1 VTISVGEARST
12 HNAPHHALEIALH
25 SDAVG
30 LRVTFA
36 REVDT
41 DDAAPGPAELRV
53 LVPIELVAT
62 DGRCI
67 DQLVE
72 ASDAGTLPAEVVE
85 LVVAQFQADL
95 SARLAGD
102 EPLFVMEARWAAV
115 VVACACAATGRRP
128 SAERLADAR
137 RAQVARIVERH
148 CADVAL
154 TPDTIARALGVSRRT
169 LYLLT
174 AHLGG
179 LADYIRTIRAL
190 RALDLLQDPAC
201 ELSLQQIARQTGFA
215 SPKAMSRA
223 LIRLVGVSPG
233 RLRCP

>member
-1 VTISVGEARST
+1 MTISVGQEQATR
-12 HNAPHHALEIALH
+12 NAPFSALEVALE
-25 SDAVG
+25 SADSG

-36 REVDT
+36 RHVT
-41 DDAAPGPAELRV
+41 SGDDPHGPAELRV
-53 LVPIELVAT
+53 RVPLELIAA

-67 DQLVE
+67 DQLAE
-72 ASDAGTLPAEVVE
+72 ASDAGALPAEVVE

-95 SARLAGD
+95 SSRLTGD
-102 EPLFVMEARWAAV
+102 QPPFVLEVRWAAV
-115 VVACACAATGRRP
+115 VVACICAVTGRRP

-148 CADVAL
+148 CGDAAL
-154 TPDTIARALGVSRRT
+154 TPDAIARALGVSRRT

-179 LADYIRTIRAL
+179 LADYIRSIRAL
-190 RALDLLQDPAC
+190 RALDLLHDPTC
-201 ELSLQQIARQTGFA
+201 ELSLQQIARQTGFR

-223 LIRLVGVSPG
+223 LIRLVGDSPG